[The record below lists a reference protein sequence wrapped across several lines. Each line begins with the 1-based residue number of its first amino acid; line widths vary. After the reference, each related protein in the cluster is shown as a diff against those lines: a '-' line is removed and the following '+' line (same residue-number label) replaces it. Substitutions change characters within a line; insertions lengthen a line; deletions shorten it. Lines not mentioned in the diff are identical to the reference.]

1 MCDARPLTPALP
13 CKKNRA
19 GDGEKRRIGDVGGRQ
34 SARRHPQT
42 PTLGKPSL
50 LLQGTI
56 KIVRGTVIS
65 EFIFPMVAAE
75 CRS

>member
-1 MCDARPLTPALP
+1 MCDARPLTPVLP
-13 CKKNRA
+13 CKRTGQVTVKKEELGMSA
-19 GDGEKRRIGDVGGRQ
+19 GGKA
-34 SARRHPQT
+34 ARRHPQT